1 MRPVDRK
8 CLIGPSILLTLIRT
22 LPEAPAGWYPQ
33 TALFFVDTSPG
44 RARATSVAQ
53 AYLATG
59 MLELREKAS
68 VSGGA
73 VAHHFPAKR
82 ELGLAVIRDRVAET
96 VQRTWSEPLR
106 A

>member
-1 MRPVDRK
+1 
-8 CLIGPSILLTLIRT
+8 
-22 LPEAPAGWYPQ
+22 
-33 TALFFVDTSPG
+33 
-44 RARATSVAQ
+44 
-53 AYLATG
+53 

>member
-1 MRPVDRK
+1 
-8 CLIGPSILLTLIRT
+8 
-22 LPEAPAGWYPQ
+22 
-33 TALFFVDTSPG
+33 
-44 RARATSVAQ
+44 
-53 AYLATG
+53 

-73 VAHHFPAKR
+73 VAPAKR